1 MNDFIT
7 NGTEIKR
14 RIISEIN
21 TAKQCIYVA
30 MAYFTDRDIAMAIVE
45 AKNRNVTVDIILS
58 SNAQNESVKLM
69 LKGAAISVHAFEI
82 GDARGIM
89 HHKFSLI
96 DNRISINGSYN
107 YSLNASTNNVENI
120 TVSDDLTTYS
130 QMQSEF
136 ERLKY
141 NIDNHIAV
149 NETAPIPRLETK
161 ISEVQPTNII
171 DVFFKRLHDL
181 VYSAAQIDTA
191 KYRQQGYDNS
201 TESKGS
207 IDIFRTEHGN
217 IKERIRTYATD
228 EGLGNM
234 KNILT
239 SNVSIAYESTKTNL
253 ETEKHDKISIEKRSN
268 ELEKKQVTDKISEI
282 KQEKSILE
290 SGNQNTGEKGLL
302 QINKEIEKNKLERK
316 TLEQSFVVKKFWNFG
331 TILSTSFL
339 VILAFYLSFFFASA
353 VYKVLFEYNVIRT
366 SLEAGIN
373 PGLPEIFDANAIV
386 KIFRQKGTFF
396 GFVGVIF
403 FAFPVALSNIKLF
416 GSKNKWTNGL
426 LFWVGLLIFDV
437 VVAAMIAKN
446 TDEIKSLLVGK
457 ESQLELWEVVK
468 HGEFWMIFMFGM
480 IPLIITHYVIN
491 QLYNAYKNSKRD
503 LVDAEKNRKLQFLD
517 EEMID
522 LNSEKDSLT
531 NKAKVKEELIHQQT
545 TRVLNLE
552 TEINNRQNQIESRY
566 SELQNRVKAIYDDFF
581 ARITSGKIFTDVI
594 FGSVISAYKSGFI
607 EFLPEY
613 YATDEVA
620 NRVREIEQASET
632 TI

>member
-7 NGTEIKR
+7 NGTEIKQ

-21 TAKQCIYVA
+21 NSKQCIYVA

-45 AKNRNVTVDIILS
+45 AKNRNIIIDIILS
-58 SNAQNESVKLM
+58 SNAQNETVKLM
-69 LKGAAISVHAFEI
+69 LKGASISVHAFET
-82 GDARGIM
+82 GDSRGIM
-89 HHKFSLI
+89 HHKFCLI

-120 TVSDDLTTYS
+120 TASDDLKTYS

-141 NIDNHIAV
+141 NIDNRIAV
-149 NETAPIPRLETK
+149 NETTQIPKPEMKAPE
-161 ISEVQPTNII
+161 SQPINII
-171 DVFFKRLHDL
+171 DTFSKRLHDL

-191 KYRQQGYDNS
+191 KYRQQGNDNS

-207 IDIFRTEHGN
+207 IDIFRTEYNN
-217 IKERIRTYATD
+217 IKERIKTYATD

-234 KNILT
+234 KNVLT

-253 ETEKHDKISIEKRSN
+253 VTEQQEKISIDKRSN
-268 ELEKKQVTDKISEI
+268 ELEKRQVSDRISEI

-290 SGNQNTGEKGLL
+290 SGNQNTSEKGLL
-302 QINKEIEKNKLERK
+302 QINKEIEKNKLDRK
-316 TLEQSFVVKKFWNFG
+316 TLEQSFVVKPFWNLG
-331 TILSTSFL
+331 TILSTLFL

-353 VYKVLFEYNVIRT
+353 VYKVLFEYNVIQN
-366 SLEAGIN
+366 SMEAGVR
-373 PGLPEIFDANAIV
+373 PGLPELFDADAIV
-386 KIFRQKGTFF
+386 KIFRQKGAFF

-403 FAFPVALSNIKLF
+403 FIFPVALSNIKLF
-416 GSKNKWTNGL
+416 GSKNKWINGL
-426 LFWVGLLIFDV
+426 MFWVGLIIFDV
-437 VVAAMIAKN
+437 VVAAMIAQN
-446 TDEIKSLLVGK
+446 TSEIKSLLEGK
-457 ESQLELWEVVK
+457 KSQLELWEVLK

-480 IPLIITHYVIN
+480 IPLIIAHYVIGKIF
-491 QLYNAYKNSKRD
+491 NAYKNSQRD
-503 LVDAEKNRKLQFLD
+503 LVDAEKNRKIHILD

-522 LNSEKDSLT
+522 LNAEKDSLT
-531 NKAKVKEELIHQQT
+531 IKVKEKEEAINQQNT
-545 TRVLNLE
+545 KVLNLE
-552 TEINNRQNQIESRY
+552 TEINNLQTQVENRYAELQNQI
-566 SELQNRVKAIYDDFF
+566 KAIYDDFS
-581 ARITSGKIFTDVI
+581 ARIASGKIFTDVI

-613 YATDEVA
+613 YATDEVTK
-620 NRVREIEQASET
+620 RVHAIEQARET

>member
-1 MNDFIT
+1 MSNLIT
-7 NGTEIKR
+7 NGTEIKQ

-21 TAKQCIYVA
+21 NANQCVYVA
-30 MAYFTDRDIAMAIVE
+30 MAYFTDRDIAMAIVD

-58 SNAQNESVKLM
+58 SNAQNETVKLM
-69 LKGAAISVHAFEI
+69 LKGAGISVHAFET
-82 GDARGIM
+82 GDVRGIM
-89 HHKFSLI
+89 HHKFCLI
-96 DNRISINGSYN
+96 DNKISINGSYN

-120 TVSDDLTTYS
+120 QVSDNSQIYS
-130 QMQSEF
+130 QFLSEF

-141 NIDNHIAV
+141 NIDHNIGV
-149 NETAPIPRLETK
+149 NEKTSIPESK
-161 ISEVQPTNII
+161 VPEVKFINII
-171 DVFFKRLHDL
+171 DFFSKRLHDL

-191 KYRQQGYDNS
+191 KYRQQGYENS

-207 IDIFRTEHGN
+207 IDIFRTEFSN
-217 IKERIRTYATD
+217 IKERIKTYATD

-234 KNILT
+234 KNVLI

-253 ETEKHDKISIEKRSN
+253 ETEKQEKISIEKRSN
-268 ELEKKQVTDKISEI
+268 GLEKRQNTDKITEL
-282 KQEKSILE
+282 KKEKSILE
-290 SGNQNTGEKGLL
+290 SGNQNTNEKGLF
-302 QINKEIEKNKLERK
+302 QINKEIEKNKLERR
-316 TLEQSFVVKKFWNFG
+316 TLEQSFAVKKFWNLG
-331 TILSTSFL
+331 TILSTTFL
-339 VILAFYLSFFFASA
+339 FILAVYLSFFFASA

-366 SLEAGIN
+366 SLETGVN
-373 PGLPEIFDANAIV
+373 PGLPELFDANAII
-386 KIFRQKGTFF
+386 KIFRQKGIFF
-396 GFVGVIF
+396 GFVGMIF
-403 FAFPVALSNIKLF
+403 FAFPIALSNIKLF
-416 GSKNKWTNGL
+416 GSKNKLINNL

-457 ESQLELWEVVK
+457 DSQLEFWEVVK

-491 QLYNAYKNSKRD
+491 YLFNVYKNSQRD
-503 LVDAEKNRKLQFLD
+503 LVDAEKNRKIRFLD
-517 EEMID
+517 EEMIE

-531 NKAKVKEELIHQQT
+531 NKVKEKEEVINQQYAKI
-545 TRVLNLE
+545 LNLE
-552 TEINNRQNQIESRY
+552 SEINNHQTQIENRY
-566 SELQNRVKAIYDDFF
+566 SELKNQIEAICDDFI

-594 FGSVISAYKSGFI
+594 FDSVISAYKSGFI

-620 NRVREIEQASET
+620 IRVREIEQASKT